1 MKLYVTRSYV
11 CQCEIVTDIFCS
23 VKKICST
30 GMTRLGVRP
39 SLTSPGPA
47 FSAVARIR
55 LVLKS
60 S

>member
-1 MKLYVTRSYV
+1 MKLYVTRSSYV
-11 CQCEIVTDIFCS
+11 CQCGGIESDFFFCS

-30 GMTRLGVRP
+30 GMTRPGVRP

-55 LVLKS
+55 R
-60 S
+60 